1 MDPLSEFLSHA
12 ALEAGEG
19 QADAWED
26 CVQLMTLHS
35 AKGLEFPLVFMVG
48 VEEGLFPHQMSRDE
62 PGRLEEER
70 RLCYVGMTRAMSV
83 LYLTC
88 AEARRLHGNDSY
100 PMPSRFISE
109 IPAETLEEV
118 RASGGY
124 GDYGQGG
131 VQHRVEAPPTGL
143 QLGQQVI
150 HPKFGRGVV
159 LNYEGSGS
167 SARVQVNFEDE
178 GSKWLVLAYANLQT
192 A

>member
-1 MDPLSEFLSHA
+1 
-12 ALEAGEG
+12 
-19 QADAWED
+19 
-26 CVQLMTLHS
+26 
-35 AKGLEFPLVFMVG
+35 
-48 VEEGLFPHQMSRDE
+48 
-62 PGRLEEER
+62 
-70 RLCYVGMTRAMSV
+70 MTRAMSV

-124 GDYGQGG
+124 GSSYGQSAYG
-131 VQHRVEAPPTGL
+131 QRLDEAPSGL

-159 LNYEGSGS
+159 LNYEGAGS
-167 SARVQVNFEDE
+167 SARVQVNFEE
-178 GSKWLVLAYANLQT
+178 VGSKWLVLAYANLQT